1 MSYKCPYC
9 LYSFSKE
16 QALIETVKDG
26 ITINVCPN
34 PSVIEE
40 GSARKICGKR
50 LPLNFLESES
60 IVIALTGARYVGK
73 TYYYMALLDQLK
85 NNRILHQMGIQ
96 GDIVGSQEDKKKLDS
111 FFTDLKRNKRLLATS
126 SIEMALK
133 SVIHLTITKKDKTK
147 HVYLSFFD
155 NPGEKFT
162 DIDHMIE
169 NFSNVYKA
177 DGLLFLIEP
186 KQVEKLWQSILKH
199 NPYLY
204 NEDETDDL
212 YTVLNN
218 VVQLVRHVRNS
229 NNRTSSN
236 DLGNLSNSGG
246 RWELAKEKYRSVKGF
261 TQTGNKIK
269 TPIALAI
276 SKFDQLKKIIHVTIP
291 FDETQLESMCIR
303 TSGFNEDLVNSISC
317 EIEDFITGVP
327 DGEAR
332 IKNLLSGNIK
342 HLYYAYFGVKSIDVN
357 EKGEPL
363 KLNPQGVLLPLIWLL
378 SKLELY

>member
-16 QALIETVKDG
+16 QALTENLQDG
-26 ITINVCPN
+26 ITMNKCPN
-34 PSVIEE
+34 PAVIEE
-40 GSARKICGKR
+40 GSERKICGKR
-50 LPLNFLESES
+50 LPLNFLDSNS
-60 IVIALTGARYVGK
+60 IVIALTGAKRVGK
-73 TYYYMALLDQLK
+73 TYYYLALLDQLK
-85 NNRILHQMGIQ
+85 NNRTLHQLGIQ
-96 GDIVGSQEDKKKLDS
+96 GDIVGSQEDKKKLQN
-111 FFTDLKRNKRLLATS
+111 FFEQLKKKDKLLATT
-126 SIEMALK
+126 SIESAVK
-133 SVIHLTITKKDKTK
+133 SVIHLTITKRDRTK

-204 NEDETDDL
+204 SEDETDDL

-218 VVQLVRHVRNS
+218 VVQLIKHVKNGS
-229 NNRTSSN
+229 NNASK
-236 DLGNLSNSGG
+236 SNSPNVSTTGG
-246 RWELAKEKYRSVKGF
+246 RWDRAKAKFSNFQGWG
-261 TQTGNKIK
+261 QTSQKVK

-276 SKFDQLKKIIHVTIP
+276 SKFDQLKKSIHVTIP

-303 TSGFNEDLVNSISC
+303 NDGFNEELVNAISS
-317 EIEDFITGVP
+317 EIDEVITGMP

-332 IKNLLSGNIK
+332 IKNLLNGNMK
-342 HLYYAYFGVKSIDVN
+342 HYAYFGVKSIDVN
-357 EKGEPL
+357 EKGEPID
-363 KLNPQGVLLPLIWLL
+363 LNPQGVLLPLIWLL
-378 SKLELY
+378 TRLELY